1 MRVLLPLIRPLLHY
15 SRLSAAATQTAGG
28 GLDVHGTADPVT
40 QFDRPGDGQSH
51 RHLAEFSAADLPETH
66 TNPSLVGLKR
76 WCLPM
81 AVIGLIFIE
90 DC

>member
-1 MRVLLPLIRPLLHY
+1 L
-15 SRLSAAATQTAGG
+15 
-28 GLDVHGTADPVT
+28 
-40 QFDRPGDGQSH
+40 DRPGDGQSH